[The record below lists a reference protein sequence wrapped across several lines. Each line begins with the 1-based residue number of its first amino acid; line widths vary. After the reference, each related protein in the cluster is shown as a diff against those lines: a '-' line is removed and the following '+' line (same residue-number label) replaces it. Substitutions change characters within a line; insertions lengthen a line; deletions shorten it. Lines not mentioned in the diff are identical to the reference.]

1 MSDPQQL
8 NPANVDATTGGDGRA
23 AAHLFTLRL
32 WHADTGDGRREWRG
46 RLHHVGHD
54 DVTYFRGWAALLP
67 VLLAMLRRAGARMDV
82 EQEPPPDES
91 RTAQAAPD

>member
-8 NPANVDATTGGDGRA
+8 NSQMLDGGLPAGDGRE

-54 DVTYFRGWAALLP
+54 NVTYFRGWAALLP
-67 VLLAMLRRAGARMDV
+67 VVLAMLRRAGVKISVD
-82 EQEPPPDES
+82 QEEL
-91 RTAQAAPD
+91 

>member
-1 MSDPQQL
+1 MSDPLQL
-8 NPANVDATTGGDGRA
+8 NSQIPDLPAAGDSRE

-54 DVTYFRGWAALLP
+54 SVTYFRGWAALLP
-67 VLLAMLRRAGARMDV
+67 VLLAMLRRAGVTISVDSGG
-82 EQEPPPDES
+82 QEEEP
-91 RTAQAAPD
+91 